1 MPVRFYIG
9 DDLPEEI
16 HTLTLSYTLFK
27 VPAAQAASSMP
38 SLASSQ
44 P

>member
-1 MPVRFYIG
+1 MPLRFYIG

-27 VPAAQAASSMP
+27 VPTVRASTLVSNR
-38 SLASSQ
+38 S
-44 P
+44 